1 MAPSSVTKF
10 YVRFSALKKWEN
22 ILINNQVIK
31 ASFYELCCLGAS
43 FVAND
48 ALFKKKKSWDSAW
61 EQVQRIIWCL
71 WIFEPWSLQHCSCP
85 TPSSQLLDLISAAQL
100 RALFPFLIISKVFLA
115 ELEEEE
121 KKKRASSIHFAR
133 FCKNGTSRESIFVL
147 SRRDTLAYFQEGRA
161 THN

>member
-1 MAPSSVTKF
+1 MSFA
-10 YVRFSALKKWEN
+10 AWGH
-22 ILINNQVIK
+22 ILLPMML
-31 ASFYELCCLGAS
+31 YL
-43 FVAND
+43 
-48 ALFKKKKSWDSAW
+48 KKKKSWDSAR
-61 EQVQRIIWCL
+61 EQAQKIIWCL

-115 ELEEEE
+115 ELEE
-121 KKKRASSIHFAR
+121 KKKKASSIHFAR
-133 FCKNGTSRESIFVL
+133 FCKNETSRESIFVL